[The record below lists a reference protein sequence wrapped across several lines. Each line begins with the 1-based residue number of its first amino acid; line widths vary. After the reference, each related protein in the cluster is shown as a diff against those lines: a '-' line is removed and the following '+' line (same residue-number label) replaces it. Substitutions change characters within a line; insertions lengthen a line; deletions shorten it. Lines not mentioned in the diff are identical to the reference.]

1 MSRNKEKFGSILR
14 AFESRNYRLFF
25 LGQGI
30 SLIGTWMTQ
39 TATIWLVYKLTN
51 SALLLGVVGFS
62 SQLPSFL
69 LMPFSGVFI
78 DRWNLRRTLIV
89 TQFLSM
95 LQSLALAILTLTNSV
110 NISHLIVLSIFQG
123 LINAFD
129 MPTRQTFVIQLVE
142 KRENLSNA
150 IALNSSL
157 FSGSRLIGPAIAGLI
172 IAVVG
177 AGVCFLIDSVSYI
190 AVILGLLA
198 IKIKPKSSKTVQPQ
212 NNLWQ
217 KFKEGFQ
224 YAFGF
229 PPIKAVLLLIAL
241 VSLMGMPYTVLAPIF
256 AIDILQGG
264 SQTLGFL
271 MAASGCGAFF
281 SAIYLSSR
289 SSVLGL
295 GKIIAVAP
303 MIFGVSAIVFSLSQ
317 TLSLSLLAM
326 FFMGGSIILQS
337 TSSNTFLQT
346 IVEEDKRG
354 RVMSFYTM
362 AFMGMVTFGN
372 LFAGTLASK
381 IGAPN
386 TLIIGGIACIIGAL
400 LFFKQLPYLKKL
412 VLPLYSKI
420 GVIPQLEN
428 REEEVA
434 SSK

>member
-1 MSRNKEKFGSILR
+1 MSRNQRKFAILR
-14 AFESRNYRLFF
+14 AFESQNYRLFF
-25 LGQGI
+25 MGQGI

-51 SALLLGVVGFS
+51 SALLLGVVGFA

-69 LMPFSGVFI
+69 LMPFSGVFV

-89 TQFLSM
+89 TQILSM

-142 KRENLSNA
+142 KREILSNA

-177 AGVCFLIDSVSYI
+177 AGFCFLIDGVSYI
-190 AVILGLLA
+190 AVIIGLLA
-198 IKIKPKSSKTVQPQ
+198 IKIKPKSLKTIQSHY
-212 NNLWQ
+212 NLWQ
-217 KFKEGFQ
+217 KFQEGFQ

-229 PPIKAVLLLIAL
+229 PPIRSVLLLIAL

-271 MAASGCGAFF
+271 MATSGCGAMF

-303 MIFGVSAIVFSLSQ
+303 IVFGAATIVFSLSR
-317 TLSLSLLAM
+317 TLWLSLLAM

-372 LFAGTLASK
+372 LLAGTLASK
-381 IGAPN
+381 IGAPS
-386 TLIIGGIACIIGAL
+386 TLIIGGIACIAGAL
-400 LFFKQLPYLKKL
+400 IFSKQLPYLRQL

-420 GVIPQLEN
+420 GVIPQKN
-428 REEEVA
+428 TI
-434 SSK
+434 S